1 MTPCWLFEDILYNL
15 LLSQEG
21 HSESSGQPH
30 FAAFND
36 GVIATLSVMEYSTDY
51 VSPGVTTASPASTPG
66 RQNVVATRKPLRKM
80 TQPNVEAA
88 FDENGSEDINLAFGL
103 NVPIHLKTA
112 NLRAHEE
119 FTRKLHGNQHI
130 CRVPA
135 KTEVIT
141 GIRVDLPSKVL
152 A

>member
-1 MTPCWLFEDILYNL
+1 MT
-15 LLSQEG
+15 
-21 HSESSGQPH
+21 
-30 FAAFND
+30 
-36 GVIATLSVMEYSTDY
+36 V
-51 VSPGVTTASPASTPG
+51 
-66 RQNVVATRKPLRKM
+66 
-80 TQPNVEAA
+80 PNVEAA
-88 FDENGSEDINLAFGL
+88 FDENESEDINLAFGL
-103 NVPIHLKTA
+103 KVPVHVHKS

-119 FTRKLHGNQHI
+119 FFARKLYGNKRI